1 MKTIKKYSN
10 SILKTDLLLK
20 NINKNVLEAPILS
33 KIVISSGVKDANS
46 NSNKILVPLL
56 ILNLITGQNPFYTKA
71 KKSIANFKL
80 RKGKIIGCKVTLRK
94 NNMNKFF
101 EKFVHVILPQLS
113 ELKDLKY
120 KNSKGKNSITIGI
133 EDCSVFPEL
142 ENQFELINK
151 IYGVNIS
158 IFLKN
163 RNLNKDNLFF
173 SGLKIPFK

>member
-1 MKTIKKYSN
+1 
-10 SILKTDLLLK
+10 
-20 NINKNVLEAPILS
+20 
-33 KIVISSGVKDANS
+33 
-46 NSNKILVPLL
+46 
-56 ILNLITGQNPFYTKA
+56 
-71 KKSIANFKL
+71 
-80 RKGKIIGCKVTLRK
+80 
-94 NNMNKFF
+94 MNKFF